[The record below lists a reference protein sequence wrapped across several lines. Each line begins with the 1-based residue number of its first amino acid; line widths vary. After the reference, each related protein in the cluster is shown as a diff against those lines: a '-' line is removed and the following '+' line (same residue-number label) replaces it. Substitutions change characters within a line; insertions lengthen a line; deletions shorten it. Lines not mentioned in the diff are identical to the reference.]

1 MSNKNIIKNRH
12 QIINIQ
18 ITQSYTHLSNE
29 IFKVIANILG
39 KNHFRNITE
48 IASQRNSAYLV
59 EIKNQKLVFKI
70 YFHGGLIRFFLPSKW
85 FIKNRGL
92 SEFLFYLH
100 NLDKLT
106 FVPQYIGAFWV
117 KKLCFYITGTISIY
131 LPSTNDLIT
140 VINSQ
145 EIDEASK
152 KDILL
157 KVGRTIRVMH
167 DYGIFH
173 RDLHLRNILIQFDK
187 TNAFNIASSNN
198 EFNVYIID
206 FDKAKKYKILG
217 KFRRSINL
225 LRLKRNFLK
234 NGLSVQYF
242 NYIIEGYNID
252 SLSKIAKILTFPH
265 FFLAKTKIYGCQG
278 N

>member
-1 MSNKNIIKNRH
+1 MSNSNKIEYRH
-12 QIINIQ
+12 QIISIQ
-18 ITQSYTHLSNE
+18 ITPSYTHLSNE
-29 IFKVIANILG
+29 ILKAVADILG
-39 KNHFRNITE
+39 KNYFKNIKE

-70 YFHGGLIRFFLPSKW
+70 YFHGGVIRFFLPSKW

-92 SEFLFYLH
+92 SEFLFYQQ
-100 NLDKLT
+100 NLGKLT
-106 FVPQYIGAFWV
+106 FVPQYIGAFWI

-131 LPSTNDLIT
+131 LPNTNDLIT

-145 EIDEASK
+145 QIDESSK

-157 KVGRTIRVMH
+157 KVGKTIRAMH

-187 TNAFNIASSNN
+187 TNTFNTASSND
-198 EFNVYIID
+198 EPNVYVID

-217 KFRRSINL
+217 KFHRSLNL

-234 NGLSVQYF
+234 NELSVQYF
-242 NYIIEGYNID
+242 NYILEGYNID
-252 SLSKIAKILTFPH
+252 TLSKIAKILTYPH
-265 FFLAKTKIYGCQG
+265 LLLAKMKTYG
-278 N
+278 